1 MLVAGPGRRLA
12 LSFLRNHSGRPGS
25 FRLQREEVMEE
36 GRRVRARGKRVVGVF
51 HSHPV
56 SHATLGP
63 GDRRGAALN
72 SLQLVYDVCG
82 REAVL
87 WRVYRRAGRK
97 RVAAMPLKVVRRR
110 S

>member
-1 MLVAGPGRRLA
+1 MLVAGRGRRLA
-12 LSFLRNHSGRPGS
+12 LSFLRNHSGPGS
-25 FRLQREEVMEE
+25 YLLQREEVAEE
-36 GRRVRARGKRVVGVF
+36 TRKVRARGKRVVGVF

-63 GDRRGAALN
+63 ADRRAAALN

-82 REAVL
+82 REALL

-97 RVAAMPLKVVRRR
+97 CVAPTPLNVVGRR